1 VVPLGP
7 AGESRPAGTERRED
21 PRQEEGVRM
30 NLIHQGPGR
39 ARVFWWN
46 RYGETADPHLSRNR
60 PSLRVAL
67 PIRGNVV
74 VGENTMTLEV
84 RGFGL
89 RALLPSKFQLPL
101 NPLAPAGKEEFT
113 TLERDRTVAMVL
125 VRDEIVAEPDRN
137 ELPAPATAASIRETR
152 PNIIPTM
159 RRVPLEW
166 DR

>member
-1 VVPLGP
+1 MHLV
-7 AGESRPAGTERRED
+7 
-21 PRQEEGVRM
+21 
-30 NLIHQGPGR
+30 HQGPGR

-67 PIRGNVV
+67 PVRGNVV

-89 RALLPSKFQLPL
+89 RSVLPSKFQLPL
-101 NPLAPAGKEEFT
+101 NPLAPAGREEWT
-113 TLERDRTVAMVL
+113 NLERDRRVSLTL
-125 VRDEIVAEPDRN
+125 VRDEIVEEPTRAETPTR
-137 ELPAPATAASIRETR
+137 AASIRETR

-159 RRVPLEW
+159 QRVELQRTPRPGE
-166 DR
+166 